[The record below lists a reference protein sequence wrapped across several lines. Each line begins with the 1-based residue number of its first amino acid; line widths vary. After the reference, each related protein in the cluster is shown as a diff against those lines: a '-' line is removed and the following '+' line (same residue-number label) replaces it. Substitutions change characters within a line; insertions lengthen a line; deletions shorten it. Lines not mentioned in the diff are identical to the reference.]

1 MSAPATCATCGAPA
15 EGNRLPWPGGEWS
28 PDCYH
33 CVGTFDAPNESTRE
47 MLAAL
52 SPEEREVFFATAKLP
67 ERRLFGER
75 PG

>member
-1 MSAPATCATCGAPA
+1 MSPETCATCGAPA
-15 EGNRLPWPGGEWS
+15 EGNRLPWAKDEYP
-28 PDCYH
+28 PDCFR
-33 CVGTFDAPNESTRE
+33 CGGRFDTPSESTRE

-75 PG
+75 QSG